1 MHSFGEI
8 FSNNILWATVFSC
21 ILAQLLKIPLHYWMH
36 KQLDWTRCIGSG
48 GMPSSHSSSVCT
60 LGTCVGLQ
68 YGFDTPLFAIT
79 VAFAVIVMY
88 DAAGV
93 RKEAGEQA
101 KILNRIIKKFEKQEF
116 HIDQELKE
124 LIGHT
129 KPEVLVGAL
138 LGIVIGICFSVI
150 II

>member
-1 MHSFGEI
+1 MHPFGEI
-8 FSNNILWATVFSC
+8 FSNGILGATFVYC
-21 ILAQLLKIPLHYWMH
+21 LLAQLLKVPFHYLEH
-36 KQLDWTRCIGSG
+36 KEWDFTRCIGSG

-60 LGTCVGLQ
+60 LATCVGLQ
-68 YGFDTPLFAIT
+68 QGFSTPLFAISF
-79 VAFAVIVMY
+79 VFAIIVMY

-93 RKEAGEQA
+93 RKAAGEQA

-129 KPEVLVGAL
+129 KPEVFGGAL
-138 LGIVIGICFSVI
+138 LGILLGILFSL
-150 II
+150 